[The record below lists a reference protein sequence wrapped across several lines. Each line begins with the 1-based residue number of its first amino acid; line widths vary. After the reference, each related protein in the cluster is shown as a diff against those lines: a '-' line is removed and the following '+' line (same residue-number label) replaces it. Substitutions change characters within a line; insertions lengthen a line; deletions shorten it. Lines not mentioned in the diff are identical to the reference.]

1 MPMTQQ
7 IFHVA
12 GLDPR
17 VTLCGRSGHVWAAPH
32 WPSDEDRRTG
42 LFTRCKDCDRLLTPA
57 LEAALDNARD
67 LELAA
72 INAYRAGWRE
82 GCGLPAAAPGHRST
96 IAPDLVLQCYETGRR
111 VGTTASL
118 AIRAAQSPGAAATS
132 SNAAET
138 DPTAAP
144 AE

>member
-1 MPMTQQ
+1 MPATEQT
-7 IFHVA
+7 FHVT

-17 VTLCGRSGHVWAAPH
+17 STLCGRNGHVWAAER
-32 WPSDEDRRTG
+32 WPSDEDMRSG
-42 LFTRCKDCDRLLTPA
+42 MFTRCKGCDRLLTRA
-57 LEAALDNARD
+57 LKAALDNARD

-82 GCGLPAAAPGHRST
+82 GCGLPADAPGHRGT
-96 IAPDLVLQCYETGRR
+96 IAPDLVLQCHETGRR

-118 AIRAAQSPGAAATS
+118 AIRAAQSGGAATTS